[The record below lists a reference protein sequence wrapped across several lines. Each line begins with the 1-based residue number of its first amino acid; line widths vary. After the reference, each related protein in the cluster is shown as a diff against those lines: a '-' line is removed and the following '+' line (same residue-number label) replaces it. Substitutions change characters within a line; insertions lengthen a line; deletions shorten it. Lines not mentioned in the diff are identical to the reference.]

1 MPADAVII
9 DVEGGGV
16 DLGDAIVID
25 DSSIES
31 FDHSDFIT
39 LADDTVML
47 SDTDMMDLYS
57 TDMDGADI
65 SFIVAVKCPHC
76 HVGLKVDEGKIPL
89 GITSFKCPKCKE
101 PIPLSLLSEKSN
113 HQEVDS
119 DTILVTPVKTGI
131 GRLTV
136 LPDADTP
143 EQAFPLHEGKVVFG
157 RKSNASQ
164 ATMPIITADRTMS
177 REHICIEVKKDS
189 KGGYKHFL
197 TDNNS
202 KNHTLYNNSY
212 LENGEVV
219 VLNDNDEIIIGRT
232 VLRFNE

>member
-1 MPADAVII
+1 MI
-9 DVEGGGV
+9 
-16 DLGDAIVID
+16 
-25 DSSIES
+25 
-31 FDHSDFIT
+31 
-39 LADDTVML
+39 
-47 SDTDMMDLYS
+47 
-57 TDMDGADI
+57 
-65 SFIVAVKCPHC
+65 AVKCPHC

-101 PIPLSLLSEKSN
+101 PIPLSLLSEKCN
-113 HQEVDS
+113 HQEIDS

-143 EQAFPLHEGKVVFG
+143 EQAFPLHEGKVVIG

-202 KNHTLYNNSY
+202 KNHTLYNNNY

>member
-1 MPADAVII
+1 M
-9 DVEGGGV
+9 
-16 DLGDAIVID
+16 
-25 DSSIES
+25 
-31 FDHSDFIT
+31 
-39 LADDTVML
+39 
-47 SDTDMMDLYS
+47 
-57 TDMDGADI
+57 I
-65 SFIVAVKCPHC
+65 SVKCPHC
-76 HVGLKVDEGKIPL
+76 HVGLKVAEGKIPL

-143 EQAFPLHEGKVVFG
+143 EQA
-157 RKSNASQ
+157 SQ
-164 ATMPIITADRTMS
+164 ATMPIITSDRTMS

>member
-1 MPADAVII
+1 MQEEEYTFVTLDGNDVMPADAVII

-65 SFIVAVKCPHC
+65 SFIVWSQLNVH
-76 HVGLKVDEGKIPL
+76 
-89 GITSFKCPKCKE
+89 ITSFKCPKCKE

-143 EQAFPLHEGKVVFG
+143 EQAFPLHEGKVVIG

-177 REHICIEVKKDS
+177 REHICIEVKKIQKVDINIS
-189 KGGYKHFL
+189 L
-197 TDNNS
+197 PT
-202 KNHTLYNNSY
+202 
-212 LENGEVV
+212 
-219 VLNDNDEIIIGRT
+219 IIVKTIRYIIT
-232 VLRFNE
+232 VT

>member
-1 MPADAVII
+1 MI
-9 DVEGGGV
+9 
-16 DLGDAIVID
+16 
-25 DSSIES
+25 
-31 FDHSDFIT
+31 
-39 LADDTVML
+39 
-47 SDTDMMDLYS
+47 
-57 TDMDGADI
+57 
-65 SFIVAVKCPHC
+65 AVKCPHC

-136 LPDADTP
+136 LPDGDTP
-143 EQAFPLHEGKVVFG
+143 CILYTYPSTRDV
-157 RKSNASQ
+157 KSNASQ